1 MTWALWS
8 RGALLGVVIWGILRV
23 LPRLS
28 AAERF
33 QVWALYLISL
43 PLLGLLPGSVL
54 PTIAFHTTA
63 GSVVAKTMRTAAS
76 GFPIYWAIAMVLG
89 IWFLL
94 RRYAAWQIWRRARGT
109 ESLRYSDEISGP
121 VAYGFTRTKILLP
134 LAAEDWP
141 PETLKQ
147 VLAHEQAHGK
157 RYDIAWD
164 LLGSLVV
171 AFCWIQPFAWIA
183 LRELRREREWA
194 CDDLVLDLGLDR
206 IEYAQTIYEFAAES
220 SLQPAMAG
228 SGRGNLEERMKHLLN
243 INAPR
248 RKVTLLSVILA
259 TLGLVAMAFTLPML
273 SLAQDKEAKP
283 YDKAP
288 RLTYKIEPQ
297 YTDDA
302 RDRQVAGT
310 VILKVTVRTNGG
322 ADDIAIVRSLDP
334 DLDEQA
340 ILAVK
345 QWRFEPATK
354 DGREIDVSATIEVT
368 FKLL

>member
-1 MTWALWS
+1 M
-8 RGALLGVVIWGILRV
+8 
-23 LPRLS
+23 
-28 AAERF
+28 
-33 QVWALYLISL
+33 WALYLISL
-43 PLLGLLPGSVL
+43 PLLGLLPASAL
-54 PTIAFHTTA
+54 PTITIHAAA
-63 GSVVAKTMRTAAS
+63 GSGIVKTFAQTLRAASS
-76 GFPIYWAIAMVLG
+76 GFPIYWALAVVLMC
-89 IWFLL
+89 WFLF
-94 RRYAAWQIWRRARGT
+94 RRYAASQIWRRARGT

-121 VAYGFTRTKILLP
+121 VACGFARTRILLP
-134 LAAEDWP
+134 LGAEDWS

-147 VLAHEQAHGK
+147 VLAHEQAHGT
-157 RYDIAWD
+157 RFDIAWD

-171 AFCWIQPFAWIA
+171 AVCWIQPFAWIA

-228 SGRGNLEERMKHLLN
+228 SGRGSLEERMKHLLN

-248 RKVTLLSVILA
+248 RKVTLLSATLA
-259 TLGLVAMAFTLPML
+259 TLGLVAMAFTLPLL

-283 YDKAP
+283 YDQPP
-288 RLTYKIEPQ
+288 RVAYKVEPQ
-297 YTDDA
+297 YTEGA
-302 RDRQVAGT
+302 RDRKVAGT

-354 DGREIDVSATIEVT
+354 DGREVDVPATIEVN
-368 FKLL
+368 FKLK